1 MLHWIAMHVKLYDVP
16 ELCLKKFDLLK
27 SLLNIHVLQ
36 SQTCFYSQRRKSA
49 LQTMSIL
56 YVRAS
61 MQVNLPETSLLGASQ
76 WTWTLESQWMRWYR
90 CCAESGL
97 GMKLSSYHTQKKWN
111 SKFWPTKS
119 EKHGVKIITLIVCTS
134 QTYVTFIRETNSTY
148 FPLSRMLRRS
158 STDVLSSAA

>member
-1 MLHWIAMHVKLYDVP
+1 MHVKLYDVP

-61 MQVNLPETSLLGASQ
+61 MRISRIYLKL
-76 WTWTLESQWMRWYR
+76 
-90 CCAESGL
+90 
-97 GMKLSSYHTQKKWN
+97 LSSVHLSGPELWRVNECVGIDVVQKMA
-111 SKFWPTKS
+111 S
-119 EKHGVKIITLIVCTS
+119 V
-134 QTYVTFIRETNSTY
+134 
-148 FPLSRMLRRS
+148 
-158 STDVLSSAA
+158 

>member
-1 MLHWIAMHVKLYDVP
+1 MHVKLYDVP

-76 WTWTLESQWMRWYR
+76 WT
-90 CCAESGL
+90 
-97 GMKLSSYHTQKKWN
+97 
-111 SKFWPTKS
+111 
-119 EKHGVKIITLIVCTS
+119 
-134 QTYVTFIRETNSTY
+134 
-148 FPLSRMLRRS
+148 
-158 STDVLSSAA
+158 